1 MNYIQKALEE
11 LGIANGERFFAKTP
25 MGMHM
30 FRIYEDCGKYIIGN
44 VSAIDSNSEEV
55 IAATYRDALLDIL
68 SGSLQIKLIPQFT
81 DDEKAFIRLATGI
94 KWVARD
100 RDGKLFRYDRMPLK
114 STSSS
119 CWYLLSDGT
128 ATRIDDIT
136 HFKFASI
143 RWEDTE
149 PTSRAQI
156 LGEV

>member
-44 VSAIDSNSEEV
+44 VSAIDSNGEEV

-94 KWVARD
+94 KWLARD
-100 RDGKLFRYDRMPLK
+100 K
-114 STSSS
+114 SGELYAYPDKPVNSVSVWEGDYCVCMS
-119 CWYLLSDGT
+119 
-128 ATRIDDIT
+128 DIT

-149 PTSRAQI
+149 PTSREQI